1 MENSRLPISTEGENH
16 TATAA
21 VCDASATGADP
32 SCSRPFLLRFV
43 AWCVTGVWRTCVDW
57 RTKRPFLTRATAHVS
72 MVVLAVATVF
82 LGGVGISLP
91 RIAVGESIGAG
102 GASFPLAVSLPDSGR
117 MLASVPYS
125 SRGWALSP
133 NSDTISRLPIP
144 HTSFPEQERERTGVT
159 TYIVRPGDTVY
170 GIAAQFNLSAETIVW
185 SNREALMD
193 APWLIKPGLELSIL
207 PADGV
212 YHTTLAG
219 ETVADIAAQYEVDP
233 AVVYNVWNDLE
244 EDEQPVEGQLLVV
257 PGGTGDEV
265 EWDPP
270 PIVPMPGPAGLVYGS
285 CGGVA
290 YSGPG
295 ANGWFI
301 LPTGSREVSG
311 WYFHD
316 PRNPT
321 HIGLDYRCRTGDP
334 IVAADS
340 GLVTIAGWNGGYGIM
355 AQVDH
360 GNGFVTRYGHF
371 SSIAVGCGQAVNQ
384 GDLLGYCGSTGW
396 STGAHL
402 HFEIRLNNIPQD
414 PLLYQ

>member
-1 MENSRLPISTEGENH
+1 MDNSPLPISNEGEIH

-21 VCDASATGADP
+21 ATAATTADP
-32 SCSRPFLLRFV
+32 SCSRSLVLRLV
-43 AWCVTGVWRTCVDW
+43 AWCVMGVWRTCVDW
-57 RTKRPFLTRATAHVS
+57 RTKRPFLTRATAHISIVT
-72 MVVLAVATVF
+72 LAVATVF
-82 LGGVGISLP
+82 LGGIGIPVP
-91 RIAVGESIGAG
+91 RIAVGDSISAS
-102 GASFPLAVSLPDSGR
+102 GASSAMAVSLPG
-117 MLASVPYS
+117 S
-125 SRGWALSP
+125 SRTFSTPFSLRGGALSP
-133 NSDTISRLPIP
+133 NNDTISRLPIP
-144 HTSFPEQERERTGVT
+144 HTSFPERVRNGVK
-159 TYIVRPGDTVY
+159 TYIVQSGDTVY

-193 APWLIKPGLELSIL
+193 APWLIKPGLELFIM
-207 PADGV
+207 PVDGV

-219 ETVADIAAQYEVDP
+219 ETVADIAARYEVDP
-233 AVVYNVWNDLE
+233 SVVYNVWNDLE
-244 EDEQPVEGQLLVV
+244 EDVQPTEGQLLVV
-257 PGGTGDEV
+257 PGGKGDEV

-270 PIVPMPGPAGLVYGS
+270 PVVPMPGPAGLVYGS
-285 CGGVA
+285 CGGVT
-290 YSGPG
+290 YSGAG
-295 ANGWFI
+295 ANGWFL

-334 IVAADS
+334 IMAADS

-355 AQVDH
+355 VQVDH

>member
-1 MENSRLPISTEGENH
+1 MKNSPLPISTEGENH
-16 TATAA
+16 TATATA
-21 VCDASATGADP
+21 CADP
-32 SCSRPFLLRFV
+32 SCSRSFLLRFV
-43 AWCVTGVWRTCVDW
+43 AWCVTGVWRMCVDW
-57 RTKRPFLTRATAHVS
+57 RTKRPFLTRATAHLS
-72 MVVLAVATVF
+72 IVVLAVATVF
-82 LGGVGISLP
+82 LGGVGVSLP
-91 RIAVGESIGAG
+91 RIAVGEPISAG
-102 GASFPLAVSLPDSGR
+102 GVSPALAVSLPSSGR
-117 MLASVPYS
+117 MSASAPSYS
-125 SRGWALSP
+125 KSWALST

-144 HTSFPEQERERTGVT
+144 HTTFPERARSGVK
-159 TYIVRPGDTVY
+159 TYVVRPGDTVY

-193 APWLIKPGLELSIL
+193 APWLIKPGLELFIL

-212 YHTTLAG
+212 YHTTRAG
-219 ETVADIAAQYEVDP
+219 ETVADIAAQYDVDSS
-233 AVVYNVWNDLE
+233 VVYNVWNDLE
-244 EDEQPVEGQLLVV
+244 ENEQPTEGQLLVV

-360 GNGFVTRYGHF
+360 GNGFTTRYGHF
-371 SSIAVGCGQAVNQ
+371 SSLAVGCGQAVNQ

-396 STGAHL
+396 SSGAHL
-402 HFEIRLNNIPQD
+402 HFEIRLNNVPQD
-414 PLLYQ
+414 PSLY

>member
-1 MENSRLPISTEGENH
+1 MKNSPLPNSTEGENL
-16 TATAA
+16 TATATA
-21 VCDASATGADP
+21 YVAASASP
-32 SCSRPFLLRFV
+32 SCSRSFFLRFI

-57 RTKRPFLTRATAHVS
+57 RAKRPFLTRATAHLSIVI
-72 MVVLAVATVF
+72 LAIATVF
-82 LGGVGISLP
+82 LGGVGASLP
-91 RIAVGESIGAG
+91 RIAVGKSISAG
-102 GASFPLAVSLPDSGR
+102 GTSSALALSVPDSGR
-117 MLASVPYS
+117 MLASVPFS
-125 SRGWALSP
+125 SSKGGGTLSS

-144 HTSFPEQERERTGVT
+144 HTSFPERVRSGVKS
-159 TYIVRPGDTVY
+159 YVVQPGDTVY

-193 APWLIKPGLELSIL
+193 APWLIKPGLELSIM
-207 PADGV
+207 PVDGV
-212 YHTTLAG
+212 YHTTRAG

-244 EDEQPVEGQLLVV
+244 EDEQPMEGQLLVV
-257 PGGTGDEV
+257 PGGKGEEV

-285 CGGVA
+285 CGGVT

-295 ANGWFI
+295 ANGWFV

-334 IVAADS
+334 IMAADN

-355 AQVDH
+355 AQVNH

-371 SSIAVGCGQAVNQ
+371 SSLAVGCGQAVNQ

-396 STGAHL
+396 SSGAHL
-402 HFEIRLNNIPQD
+402 HFEIRLNNVPQD

>member
-1 MENSRLPISTEGENH
+1 MENSSLPVSTKGENC
-16 TATAA
+16 TAIA
-21 VCDASATGADP
+21 GP
-32 SCSRPFLLRFV
+32 SCSRSLILRFA
-43 AWCVTGVWRTCVDW
+43 AWCVTGIWRTCVDW
-57 RTKRPFLTRATAHVS
+57 RTKRPFLTRATAHLS
-72 MVVLAVATVF
+72 IVVLAVATVF
-82 LGGVGISLP
+82 LGGAGIPLP
-91 RIAVGESIGAG
+91 RIAVGDSISAG
-102 GASFPLAVSLPDSGR
+102 GAPSAVAGSPAPGR
-117 MLASVPYS
+117 ALASAPS
-125 SRGWALSP
+125 ASKGWASAADA
-133 NSDTISRLPIP
+133 DTVARLPIP
-144 HTSFPEQERERTGVT
+144 HTIVPERVRSGVK
-159 TYIVRPGDTVY
+159 TYTVQPGDTVY

-193 APWLIKPGLELSIL
+193 APWLIKPGLELFIM
-207 PADGV
+207 PVDGV
-212 YHTTLAG
+212 YHTTRAG
-219 ETVADIAAQYEVDP
+219 DTVESIAAQYEVDA
-233 AVVYNVWNDLE
+233 AVVYNVWNGLE
-244 EDEQPVEGQLLVV
+244 EGDQPTEGQLLVV
-257 PGGTGDEV
+257 PGGTGGDV

-321 HIGLDYRCRTGDP
+321 HIGVDYRCRTGDP

-371 SSIAVGCGQAVNQ
+371 TSLAVGCGQAVTQ

-396 STGAHL
+396 SSGAHL
-402 HFEIRLNNIPQD
+402 HFEIRLNNVPQD
-414 PLLYQ
+414 PLLYQP

>member
-1 MENSRLPISTEGENH
+1 MKNSAPPISGEGESR
-16 TATAA
+16 TAN
-21 VCDASATGADP
+21 GNL
-32 SCSRPFLLRFV
+32 SCSRSYLLCFV

-57 RTKRPFLTRATAHVS
+57 RTKRPFLTRATAHLS
-72 MVVLAVATVF
+72 IVVLAVATVF
-82 LGGVGISLP
+82 LGGVGLPVARVAVRDSIS
-91 RIAVGESIGAG
+91 AG
-102 GASFPLAVSLPDSGR
+102 GTSFAAA
-117 MLASVPYS
+117 ASVPNS
-125 SRGWALSP
+125 DRIWVSAPSASNSWALSS

-144 HTSFPEQERERTGVT
+144 HTAFPERVRSGVRS
-159 TYIVRPGDTVY
+159 YVVQPGDTVY
-170 GIAAQFNLSAETIVW
+170 GIAAQFNLAAETIVW

-193 APWLIKPGLELSIL
+193 APWLIKPGLELFII
-207 PADGV
+207 PVDGV
-212 YHTTLAG
+212 YHTTRAD
-219 ETVADIAAQYEVDP
+219 ETVAAIAAQYEVDP

-244 EDEQPVEGQLLVV
+244 GDEQPTEGQLLVV

-265 EWDPP
+265 EWEPP
-270 PIVPMPGPAGLVYGS
+270 PLVPMPGPAGLVYGS
-285 CGGVA
+285 CGGVT

-295 ANGWFI
+295 ANGWFL

-311 WYFHD
+311 WFFHD

-360 GNGFVTRYGHF
+360 GNGFITRYGHF

-396 STGAHL
+396 STGSHL
-402 HFEIRLNNIPQD
+402 HFEIRLNNVPQD

>member
-1 MENSRLPISTEGENH
+1 M
-16 TATAA
+16 
-21 VCDASATGADP
+21 
-32 SCSRPFLLRFV
+32 
-43 AWCVTGVWRTCVDW
+43 CVDW
-57 RTKRPFLTRATAHVS
+57 RTKRPFLTRATAHLS
-72 MVVLAVATVF
+72 IVVLAVATVF
-82 LGGVGISLP
+82 LGGVGVSLP
-91 RIAVGESIGAG
+91 RIAVGEPISAG
-102 GASFPLAVSLPDSGR
+102 GVSPALAVSLPSSGR
-117 MLASVPYS
+117 MSASAPSYS
-125 SRGWALSP
+125 KSWALST

-144 HTSFPEQERERTGVT
+144 HTTFPERARSGVK
-159 TYIVRPGDTVY
+159 TYVVRPGDTVY

-193 APWLIKPGLELSIL
+193 APWLIKPGLELFIL

-212 YHTTLAG
+212 YHTTRAG
-219 ETVADIAAQYEVDP
+219 ETVADIAAQYDVDSS
-233 AVVYNVWNDLE
+233 VVYNVWNDLE
-244 EDEQPVEGQLLVV
+244 ENEQPTEGQLLVV

-285 CGGVA
+285 CG
-290 YSGPG
+290 
-295 ANGWFI
+295 GWFI

-360 GNGFVTRYGHF
+360 GNGFTTRYGHF
-371 SSIAVGCGQAVNQ
+371 SSLAVGCGQAVNQ

-396 STGAHL
+396 SSGAHL
-402 HFEIRLNNIPQD
+402 HFEIRLNNVPQD
-414 PLLYQ
+414 PSLY

>member
-1 MENSRLPISTEGENH
+1 
-16 TATAA
+16 
-21 VCDASATGADP
+21 
-32 SCSRPFLLRFV
+32 
-43 AWCVTGVWRTCVDW
+43 VTGVWRTCVDW
-57 RTKRPFLTRATAHVS
+57 RTKRPFLTRATAHLSIVI
-72 MVVLAVATVF
+72 LAAATVL
-82 LGGVGISLP
+82 LGGLGASLP
-91 RIAVGESIGAG
+91 RIAVGKSISAG
-102 GASFPLAVSLPDSGR
+102 GASPALAVSVPDSGR
-117 MLASVPYS
+117 LLASVPFSAAKSETLS
-125 SRGWALSP
+125 S

-144 HTSFPEQERERTGVT
+144 HTSFPERVRSGVRFYT
-159 TYIVRPGDTVY
+159 VQPGDTVY
-170 GIAAQFNLSAETIVW
+170 GIAAQFNLSAKTIVW

-193 APWLIKPGLELSIL
+193 APWLIKPGLELAIM
-207 PADGV
+207 PVDGV
-212 YHTTLAG
+212 YHTTRAG
-219 ETVADIAAQYEVDP
+219 ETAADIAAKYEIDP
-233 AVVYNVWNDLE
+233 TVVYNVWNDLE
-244 EDEQPVEGQLLVV
+244 ENEQPTEGQLLVV
-257 PGGTGDEV
+257 PGGIGDEV
-265 EWDPP
+265 EWNPP

-285 CGGVA
+285 CGGVT

-295 ANGWFI
+295 ANGWFT
-301 LPTGSREVSG
+301 LPTGSSGVSG

-371 SSIAVGCGQAVNQ
+371 SSLAVGCGQAVNQ

-396 STGAHL
+396 SSGAHL
-402 HFEIRLNNIPQD
+402 HFEIRLNNVPQD